1 LEDKQ
6 EGTRKENDT
15 AQVNLW
21 TTLSNLFY
29 QADKEAS
36 REVEA
41 TQASG
46 KIFNDKSFMK
56 KLKSE
61 LKYFEICM
69 RIFEESYIAVILHAK
84 NEIVEQ

>member
-1 LEDKQ
+1 MKERLEDKQ

-36 REVEA
+36 REVEMP
-41 TQASG
+41 QAS
-46 KIFNDKSFMK
+46 
-56 KLKSE
+56 
-61 LKYFEICM
+61 
-69 RIFEESYIAVILHAK
+69 
-84 NEIVEQ
+84 